1 MDTSKRR
8 KPVPHHRRPASEK
21 QPAKYTVFRECIA
34 IAVVGALLAV
44 LFVDSVVGMSGQ
56 FGPTPEVGFRLAG
69 VGADGR

>member
-44 LFVDSVVGMSGQ
+44 LFVDSVVGMSDDLAS
-56 FGPTPEVGFRLAG
+56 GPMVPVQVAMEVQ
-69 VGADGR
+69 DGR